1 MTTTIRYGN
10 DMRILVVGG
19 GIAGLTLAGL
29 LEQRGLSP
37 DVVEKSSN
45 YGGLGYTLSLWPA
58 GSNILKG
65 LGKYDEL
72 LDNAD
77 QFEEYHVLDHD
88 GTHLHGYDMGSLADE
103 YGETYLIW
111 RPNLVD
117 VLQETISEENLRMGT
132 TVTEIDQHSDE
143 VDVTFTDGTTATYDL
158 VVGADG
164 IHSKVRDLVF
174 GEVELTY
181 HDMTGWAFWVDP
193 SLATS
198 GEVQEHWGAGRFV
211 GLYPTEDKLACF
223 LAATAPEGTP
233 DPVDERLD
241 RVRETFDDM
250 GGLVPDIL
258 DEMDDPAGMWHDDF
272 YDLHMDEWT
281 KGRVVLIGDAG
292 HAILPTGGVGASMAM
307 ESAAVLAD
315 ELTRTD
321 SKYLE
326 QGLEHYVS
334 RRRDRVDMVQKKSR
348 RLGSF
353 VMVQNHLLAELRDKS
368 VKFYSQERMEEYFR
382 DFLSSEI

>member
-1 MTTTIRYGN
+1 MTTTIRYGS

-29 LEQRGLSP
+29 LEQRGFSP

-88 GTHLHGYDMGSLADE
+88 GTQLHGYDMGSLADE
-103 YGETYLIW
+103 YGKTYLIW

-117 VLQETISEENLRMGT
+117 VLQETISEENLQMGT
-132 TVTEIDQHSDE
+132 TVSEIDQHADE
-143 VDVTFTDGTTATYDL
+143 VDVTFTDGTTGTYDL

-198 GEVQEHWGAGRFV
+198 GEVREHWGAGRFA

-223 LAATAPEGTP
+223 LATTAPEGTP
-233 DPVDERLD
+233 DPVDERLN
-241 RVRETFDDM
+241 RIRETFDDM

-258 DEMDDPAGMWHDDF
+258 DEMDDPAEMWHDDF

-334 RRRDRVDMVQKKSR
+334 RRRDRVDTVQKKSR

-353 VMVQNHLLAELRDKS
+353 VMVQNHLLAGLRDKS